1 MIILMTVAVVILNT
15 TTMTHDPHHALQQHQ
30 MRLSLNYDIQQ
41 LYDRHHHLSPHPQ
54 GLKIIILPTAADH
67 ENHVE
72 FLLCLIIKPQ
82 DEHEPFLKIKNTFTT
97 VPRCSSCLEA
107 GEGPPPNIF
116 FSLFYCRKLLC
127 SKSKHREGPADLGAI
142 ATRLEV
148 DEVAKMGKFQQQ
160 VYWPI
165 LGWEKK
171 WMNFPA
177 P

>member
-82 DEHEPFLKIKNTFTT
+82 DEHEPFLKIKKHLHN
-97 VPRCSSCLEA
+97 CSSLFLVFR
-107 GEGPPPNIF
+107 GWRGPPPQHF
-116 FSLFYCRKLLC
+116 FLVVLLQ
-127 SKSKHREGPADLGAI
+127 ETP
-142 ATRLEV
+142 V
-148 DEVAKMGKFQQQ
+148 
-160 VYWPI
+160 
-165 LGWEKK
+165 
-171 WMNFPA
+171 
-177 P
+177 